1 MPSTEGFTAIFV
13 SSFVMMRQ
21 TKTRAG
27 SQGARRRQEE
37 EEKGDTLGKRPISQA
52 LKAQP
57 PDKTATKERNN
68 PKHRETQRKVINAA

>member
-37 EEKGDTLGKRPISQA
+37 EAKGVKCSLDSWVLLCVRVCPIQMSDLSSARQSMHFEDDC
-52 LKAQP
+52 LQ
-57 PDKTATKERNN
+57 
-68 PKHRETQRKVINAA
+68 

>member
-37 EEKGDTLGKRPISQA
+37 EEKGVKCSLDSWVLLCVRVCPIQMIDLSFARQSMHFEDDC
-52 LKAQP
+52 LQ
-57 PDKTATKERNN
+57 
-68 PKHRETQRKVINAA
+68 